1 MSDFIGH
8 FPDVEV
14 VLTDLL
20 TSIAY
25 TCSTLPDTEE
35 EFTALLPLI
44 WVRRTGGRRDLDNIT
59 DNPQVQLAT
68 HASTRA
74 EAFSLMNR
82 VTTAIESSPGTTVN
96 GVLIDSVND
105 ITGAEQIPD
114 IDPTSRMAQATFVV
128 SFRRHIPAVTS

>member
-1 MSDFIGH
+1 MSDFIGE

-20 TSIAY
+20 TPLAY

-35 EFTALLPLI
+35 EFTELLPLI

-59 DNPQVQLAT
+59 DNPQVQL
-68 HASTRA
+68 STYAHTRS
-74 EAFSLMNR
+74 EAFGLMNR

-96 GVLIDSVND
+96 GVLVDSVTD